1 MSFKNAKEGDIL
13 NVDKFKGKVVEK
25 GFTLGTFCDAVDIP
39 RTTLYRR
46 LTKGGDDFT
55 IGEVKKIVNGLNLS
69 NTEAIEIFL

>member
-1 MSFKNAKEGDIL
+1 L

-39 RTTLYRR
+39 RVTLYRR

-55 IGEVKKIVNGLNLS
+55 IGEVKKIVNSLELS

>member
-1 MSFKNAKEGDIL
+1 M

-39 RTTLYRR
+39 RVTLYRR

-55 IGEVKKIVNGLNLS
+55 IGEVKKIVNGLDLS